1 MGSPWSPLFSLSYQ
15 TRLGFLFLLV
25 LSVRQPTVIT
35 ALSMLIL
42 IDANKNPN
50 LLPERSGSLMID
62 LDGLN
67 GTLSNADW
75 NDDFDAALLYC

>member
-1 MGSPWSPLFSLSYQ
+1 M
-15 TRLGFLFLLV
+15 
-25 LSVRQPTVIT
+25 IT

-50 LLPERSGSLMID
+50 LLPERSGSLMIID

>member
-1 MGSPWSPLFSLSYQ
+1 M
-15 TRLGFLFLLV
+15 
-25 LSVRQPTVIT
+25 IT

-50 LLPERSGSLMID
+50 LLSERSGSLMID
-62 LDGLN
+62 LDGFN

-75 NDDFDAALLYC
+75 NDDFDAALFGIDVIH

>member
-1 MGSPWSPLFSLSYQ
+1 M
-15 TRLGFLFLLV
+15 
-25 LSVRQPTVIT
+25 IT

-50 LLPERSGSLMID
+50 LLPERSGSSMID

-75 NDDFDAALLYC
+75 NDDFDAALFGIDVIH